1 MQKSTSIFLF
11 LIDLFYA
18 FKKTSISLIF
28 YKINL
33 DFFLFMETNEILSNS
48 LDVLSFSPFLTTRRY
63 RYITR
68 VQKPS
73 KQPLYTQLMQLSTIN
88 KVLQYRCSMDC
99 FSKISSDVILAIRR
113 QYLPRTQLKRN
124 EWINSY
130 LENNV
135 FYVDSVRSTRW
146 HLQGIDV
153 CNSCWMKATTVTFYK
168 LKHCFRSTHLS
179 SGTLRQNGRIST
191 IIAWLSNYFNDT
203 CEKMPT
209 RNEFHLPC
217 FILWKD
223 ILNELNRYLVKENR
237 KQITMSYFTKVSI
250 PYLTTLYIYKL

>member
-1 MQKSTSIFLF
+1 
-11 LIDLFYA
+11 
-18 FKKTSISLIF
+18 
-28 YKINL
+28 
-33 DFFLFMETNEILSNS
+33 METNEILSNS
-48 LDVLSFSPFLTTRRY
+48 LDALSSSPSPTTRRY

-68 VQKPS
+68 TPQIP
-73 KQPLYTQLMQLSTIN
+73 KQPLFTQLMNMSTIN
-88 KVLQYRCSMDC
+88 RLLQFRCSMNC
-99 FSKISSDVILAIRR
+99 FSKISLDLILAIRR
-113 QYLPRTQLKRN
+113 EYLPRTQLKRN
-124 EWINSY
+124 EWIKSY

-135 FYVDSVRSTRW
+135 FYVDSIKSTRW

-153 CNSCWMKATTVTFYK
+153 CKSCWMKATTVSSYK
-168 LKHCFRSTHLS
+168 LKHCIRSTHLS
-179 SGTLRQNGRIST
+179 SGTLRQNGRMST

-237 KQITMSYFTKVSI
+237 KQITMFYFTKVSI